1 MVATKQA
8 FKGNEKI
15 TLLRKILERSAAFLL
30 YIITVY
36 WSSEAV
42 FKYISE
48 PASTTIQYQLGDSN
62 QHSLQFP
69 VITICNQDIQIIN
82 NHGWINN
89 YKDYKTILKKEC
101 QEDCQYPN
109 WIIGDGICD
118 DIANIPGCN
127 YDGGDCC
134 GTGTHYCTLCE
145 CHSNDAKTFLDHIK
159 ECIELKPDIDMNWL
173 KQKLNFSNDDP
184 IRAILLQ
191 DSATNVATNVG
202 HELQDAWSSM
212 FSPNFGFCYQFD
224 LRKTKNFQT
233 LSKNTTTY
241 HILFD
246 TYYLDRFLYIFHEA
260 NQMPDMSQVRVEE
273 DYRNL
278 TIEIEGKRIIK
289 QPYPPLKRLPCADLD
304 YLTCSDR
311 LFHSKL
317 SNDHNC
323 KVSIFNGGKH
333 LGNISSAKLKEC
345 PNDVILEVIAD

>member
-1 MVATKQA
+1 MKSQFGKVQVGHTKSLKKCLKKTVRILLC
-8 FKGNEKI
+8 FI
-15 TLLRKILERSAAFLL
+15 TL
-30 YIITVY
+30 Y
-36 WSSEAV
+36 WSAEAI

-48 PASTTIQYQLGDSN
+48 PASTTIHYQLGDSN
-62 QHSLQFP
+62 QNSLQFP
-69 VITICNQDIQIIN
+69 VITICNQDYQIIN

-89 YKDYKTILKKEC
+89 YKHYKAILNQEC
-101 QEDCQYPN
+101 LEQCQYPN
-109 WIIGDGICD
+109 WVIGDGICD
-118 DIANIPGCN
+118 DISNIPECT

-134 GTGTHYCTLCE
+134 GGATHYCTLCE

-159 ECIELKPDIDMNWL
+159 ECIELKPDIDMNGL
-173 KQKLNFSNDDP
+173 KQKLNFSSSDH

-191 DSATNVATNVG
+191 NFDTAVYG

-224 LRKTKNFQT
+224 LRKTKNFQK
-233 LSKNTTTY
+233 LSKNTTY
-241 HILFD
+241 QILFD
-246 TYYLDRFLYIFHEA
+246 TYYLDRFVYIFHEA
-260 NQMPDMSQVRVEE
+260 NQMPGMSQVRVEE

-289 QPYPPLKRLPCADLD
+289 QPNPPLKRLPCADLD

-311 LFHSKL
+311 LFHSTL

-333 LGNISSAKLKEC
+333 LGNLSIGNLKEC
-345 PNDVILEVIAD
+345 PNNIILKVIAVC

>member
-1 MVATKQA
+1 MVAPKQA

-15 TLLRKILERSAAFLL
+15 TLLRKILERSAAFFL

-36 WSSEAV
+36 WSAEAV

-62 QHSLQFP
+62 ENSLQFP
-69 VITICNQDIQIIN
+69 VITICSQDYQIIN

-89 YKDYKTILKKEC
+89 YKHYKAILNQEC
-101 QEDCQYPN
+101 LEQCQYPN

-118 DIANIPGCN
+118 DISNIPECT

-134 GTGTHYCTLCE
+134 GGATHYCTLCE

-159 ECIELKPDIDMNWL
+159 DCIELKPDIDMNGL
-173 KQKLNFSNDDP
+173 KQKLNFSNDDH

-191 DSATNVATNVG
+191 DSATNVG
-202 HELQDAWSSM
+202 HELQDAWSSI

-224 LRKTKNFQT
+224 LRDTKNFQT
-233 LSKNTTTY
+233 LSKNTKY
-241 HILFD
+241 QIIFD
-246 TYYLDRFLYIFHEA
+246 TYYLDRFVYIFHEA

-273 DYRNL
+273 GYRNL

-289 QPYPPLKRLPCADLD
+289 QPNPPLKRLPCVDLD
-304 YLTCSDR
+304 YLTCTDR
-311 LFHSKL
+311 FFHSKL
-317 SNDHNC
+317 SNNYNC
-323 KVSIFNGGKH
+323 KASIFIGGKH
-333 LGNISSAKLKEC
+333 LGNISSANLKEC